1 MFSQLIHSPADLLLI
16 DLAGYIQIME
26 HFCCIQF
33 RIIGIDPIYANL
45 PLLLFEYQPAFYCQI
60 HDMFLYQLL
69 TYAQKL
75 HRSCQKL
82 HLRQIHMTFQRD
94 PGQHMQNTAAD
105 PEIRIRMDPDF

>member
-16 DLAGYIQIME
+16 DLAGYVQIME

-33 RIIGIDPIYANL
+33 RVIGIDPIYANL
-45 PLLLFEYQPAFYCQI
+45 LLLLFEYQPAFYCQI

-69 TYAQKL
+69 TYTQKL

-105 PEIRIRMDPDF
+105 PEI

>member
-1 MFSQLIHSPADLLLI
+1 
-16 DLAGYIQIME
+16 
-26 HFCCIQF
+26 
-33 RIIGIDPIYANL
+33 
-45 PLLLFEYQPAFYCQI
+45 
-60 HDMFLYQLL
+60 MFLYQLP

>member
-1 MFSQLIHSPADLLLI
+1 
-16 DLAGYIQIME
+16 ME

-33 RIIGIDPIYANL
+33 RVIGIDPIYANL
-45 PLLLFEYQPAFYCQI
+45 LLLLFEYQPAFYCQI

-69 TYAQKL
+69 TYTQKL

-105 PEIRIRMDPDF
+105 PEI